1 MMNIL
6 GGIFSSFN
14 VDSLAVLNTV
24 QHSEFYNAKDIITF
38 ITIYYDNPLL

>member
-6 GGIFSSFN
+6 GRIFSSFI
-14 VDSLAVLNTV
+14 VDGLAVLNIV
-24 QHSEFYNAKDIITF
+24 QHLEFYNAKDIITF